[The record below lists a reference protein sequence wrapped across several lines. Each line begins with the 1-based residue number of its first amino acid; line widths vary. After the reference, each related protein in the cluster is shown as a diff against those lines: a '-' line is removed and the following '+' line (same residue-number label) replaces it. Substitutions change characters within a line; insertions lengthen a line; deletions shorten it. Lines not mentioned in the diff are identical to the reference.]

1 MKTKTFLIAST
12 LITSG
17 LLAGCDLAD
26 EPKKLNPDQICDAI
40 CNLTTKQQE
49 ELQSKVD
56 KKYEEHLKTGAKI
69 SSD

>member
-1 MKTKTFLIAST
+1 MKTKTFLIAS
-12 LITSG
+12 IIATSG
-17 LLAGCDLAD
+17 LLAGCNLAD

-40 CNLTTKQQE
+40 CKLNLQEQQ

-56 KKYEEHLKTGAKI
+56 QKYEDHLKTGTKI

>member
-17 LLAGCDLAD
+17 LLASCDLAD

-40 CNLTTKQQE
+40 CKLNLKEQK

-56 KKYEEHLKTGAKI
+56 QKYEDHLKTGAKI

>member
-26 EPKKLNPDQICDAI
+26 ESNKLTPDQICDGI
-40 CNLTTKQQE
+40 VKLTKKEQD
-49 ELQSKVD
+49 ELHIKLK

-69 SSD
+69 YGN